1 MKFTKSVKKKIKQTK
16 GVIKRKKTRA
26 HGECHGGKSVNKGI
40 ICMKSMKSMKSTE
53 SMKSV
58 KKEDLEIKR
67 SDVHEVHEVDG
78 VHQVHEKESME
89 RSDLH
94 PHELQDQ
101 HARRKHFAAEGG
113 SAEGSGTAADS
124 DREDCEQQT
133 NHEDLL

>member
-1 MKFTKSVKKKIKQTK
+1 VKKKIKQTK

-58 KKEDLEIKR
+58 KKKILKIKR
-67 SDVHEVHEVDG
+67 SDVHEVHEVD
-78 VHQVHEKESME
+78 ESTKSMKKNLWKGAICT
-89 RSDLH
+89 RT
-94 PHELQDQ
+94 ELQDQ
-101 HARRKHFAAEGG
+101 QARRKHFAAEGG